1 MDPLQEV
8 YNKSRSMDK
17 DAYREALDRPV
28 KAVTESAPYKI
39 IDFALN
45 GEDADISLAES
56 LIPTFSLQA
65 KLKQGKMPGLADLLD
80 IPNPLKAMGPI
91 AFTLKELRSGARM
104 GKTLRNIEKAKD
116 ARKYVTAYH
125 KTPNKNVANIDK
137 EGLKLQHPDYGAN
150 TSDTDA
156 YSPMIWLSGHPTFIP
171 VLRRYGDGLDET
183 TTYKVK
189 IPRKEFYDTPR
200 MMMPQ
205 GRSGPKVM
213 AAKGEPSWSKEAHKY
228 VINTYGKDIPPEY
241 LEKMDNADRL
251 ASISKTERQG
261 NLRSFVADLVE
272 SGKIPS
278 YIPKKYGVPA
288 SGDFIGYNRGQRPI
302 SNSQLGNIVQDE
314 MRTNFPPVKERL
326 GYGLAEAASG
336 ASKKLKNE
344 SIPKYPASPYNTLKG
359 FMDVPFKD
367 KKPPFKSRLE
377 LEMSPLVVES
387 KPKFEPGAISRG
399 VDDTEDMTEIKIPP
413 KDRMFNWTLYNT
425 RRQALDDTP
434 LKAAYAALPKVV
446 YKNGDPIDRYPYYRV
461 TLSEGAV
468 SRGDKPDWPNL
479 EKAKLDPRGYLEN
492 FSQPN
497 KSKALEKI
505 FSSPSLSDLS
515 EELSQER
522 FRTTTGSIKRGDG
535 LYHYGDRKP
544 RRLSELIDAR
554 PADDPFAETTP
565 LEELY
570 KGFVDKYTAG
580 AEPSSA
586 HSEWAQQYAGQKLRE
601 IMRKRVNAGLD

>member
-28 KAVTESAPYKI
+28 KAVTESTPYRLADLI
-39 IDFALN
+39 LN
-45 GEDADISLAES
+45 GEDADISMAES

-65 KLKQGKMPGLADLLD
+65 KLKQGKLPGLADLLD

-91 AFTLKELRSGARM
+91 AFGLKELRSGSRM

-116 ARKYVTAYH
+116 ARKYITAYH
-125 KTPNKNVANIDK
+125 KTPNENVANIDK

-251 ASISKTERQG
+251 ASISKTDRQG
-261 NLRSFVADLVE
+261 KLRDVVADLVE
-272 SGKIPS
+272 SGEIPS
-278 YIPKKYGVPA
+278 EIPKKYGVPP
-288 SGDFIGYNRGQRPI
+288 SENFIRYNAPRNAHQRPI
-302 SNSQLGNIVQDE
+302 SNSELGNIVQDE
-314 MRTNFPPVKERL
+314 MRTNFPPIKERR

-344 SIPKYPASPYNTLKG
+344 STPRHPASPYHTLWS
-359 FMDVPFKD
+359 FMNVPFKD
-367 KKPPFKSRLE
+367 KVPPFKSRLE
-377 LEMSPLVVES
+377 VEMSPLVVEP
-387 KPKFEPGAISRG
+387 KPKFEPGAVSRG
-399 VDDTEDMTEIKIPP
+399 VDVDELIPSP
-413 KDRMFNWTLYNT
+413 KDRLFDWTVYNYG
-425 RRQALDDTP
+425 RASGDTP
-434 LKAAYAALPKVV
+434 LKAAYDALPRAV
-446 YKNGDPIDRYPYYRV
+446 YKNGDPIDVYPAYAV
-461 TLSEGAV
+461 TLSEGTI
-468 SRGDKPDWPNL
+468 SRGDKPDGPTL
-479 EKAKLDPRGYLEN
+479 KTARFVPRQYLNN

-497 KSKALEKI
+497 RSKALEKI

-515 EELSQER
+515 KELSNER
-522 FRTTTGSIKRGDG
+522 FRTMAGSIKRGDG

-544 RRLSELIDAR
+544 RKLSELIDAR
-554 PADDPFAETTP
+554 PNDDPFTETTP
-565 LEELY
+565 LEEVY
-570 KGFVDKYTAG
+570 KGLLDEYTAG
-580 AEPSSA
+580 SDPSSL
-586 HSEWAQQYAGQKLRE
+586 HNEWARKYASQRLRE
-601 IMRKRVNAGLD
+601 IMRKRFNAGLN